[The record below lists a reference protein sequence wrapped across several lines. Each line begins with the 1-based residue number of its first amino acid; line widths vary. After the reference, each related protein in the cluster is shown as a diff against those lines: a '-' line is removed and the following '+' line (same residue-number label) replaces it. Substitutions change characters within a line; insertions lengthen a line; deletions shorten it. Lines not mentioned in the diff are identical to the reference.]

1 MAGVNKAR
9 LHRDTVTVKLVQIMK
24 GEKKEW
30 ENYPLNTQFEKCQ
43 NDRVSNVTSDVL
55 FPVLGVTPHKVTH
68 YKCNKITHY
77 IFQ

>member
-1 MAGVNKAR
+1 
-9 LHRDTVTVKLVQIMK
+9 MK
-24 GEKKEW
+24 GEKKRVSKLSSEHTSSK
-30 ENYPLNTQFEKCQ
+30 PQFEKRQ

-68 YKCNKITHY
+68 YKCNKITRY